1 MLLPEQWLQDLKD
14 AILRQNDLLDIEQKC
29 KDLSK
34 LNNYGAELEIE
45 FKLYLNQH
53 VIGIKS

>member
-1 MLLPEQWLQDLKD
+1 MLLPEQCLQDLKD

-34 LNNYGAELEIE
+34 LNYYGAELEIE